1 MADWHIIVEDKDF
14 PEFPFPADEPQPSR
28 RSLFW
33 RWSLLLGSM
42 AMTVLI
48 FGYFTLQERLN
59 GQAAVRENLT
69 EIIIHEESLRLTGN
83 RTQAESLIAPDV
95 PRAWRS
101 AYWDLFEDNNL
112 HSVAGDIHLN
122 RLDFEGRCAVVEVDI
137 NESEQVRAYC
147 LNDQRWQRAPVPS
160 GAWGYGQSNINFPN
174 GASLHFFPRD
184 QIFAEALASDLIKFF
199 EAVTV
204 VLGEQPV
211 YDGLEIRIEPYDLH
225 APLVL
230 DGGKRVI
237 VNSPWLLPVKGKA
250 TKNSNEAMV
259 RLVLAKALLRRAN
272 PASTELPSNLPGVV
286 RFLHAAQTIGA
297 LHLMPQLEPWPAS
310 PDERWTSP
318 LSPYSSPKDSFY
330 QMADDIYRQ
339 YGLQALMDIVQRLP
353 DTNSWD
359 DVLQH
364 PLNRS
369 SLILNN
375 EAAVLDSV
383 QAANRWS
390 STLRGNCLIESDSE

>member
-14 PEFPFPADEPQPSR
+14 PEFPFPANEPQPSR

-42 AMTVLI
+42 AITMLI
-48 FGYFTLQERLN
+48 FGYFTLQERLK

-83 RTQAESLIAPDV
+83 RTQAESLIAPDA
-95 PRAWRS
+95 PRIWRNT
-101 AYWDLFEDNNL
+101 YWDLFEDDNPY
-112 HSVAGDIHLN
+112 SAAGVIYLN
-122 RLDFEGRCAVVEVDI
+122 RLDFEGRCVVVEVDI

-174 GASLHFFPRD
+174 GASLHFLPRD
-184 QIFAEALASDLIKFF
+184 QIFAEALASDLIQFF

-204 VLGEQPV
+204 ILGEQPV

-230 DGGKRVI
+230 DDGQHLI
-237 VNSPWLLPVKGKA
+237 VNSPWLLPFNGKA
-250 TKNSNEAMV
+250 TKKSNEAIV
-259 RLVLAKALLRRAN
+259 RLVLAKALLRRAS

-310 PDERWTSP
+310 PNERWTSP
-318 LSPYSSPKDSFY
+318 LSPYSSPRDSFY
-330 QMADDIYRQ
+330 RMADSIYRQ
-339 YGLQALMDIVQRLP
+339 CGLQTLMDIVQRLP
-353 DTNSWD
+353 DMSSWGD
-359 DVLQH
+359 IFQQH

-369 SLILNN
+369 LLIVDN
-375 EAAVLDSV
+375 EAVSDGV
-383 QAANRWS
+383 QTVNREG
-390 STLRGNCLIESDSE
+390 STLKDICSIAPDNE